1 MQTICQAYPISNT
14 EYEELNKQF
23 GLLAHKAAWD
33 LKRKNFNNNFIDDQ
47 EDVVQ
52 DLRIALINAGS
63 YYKRQNYIESC
74 FEQLKKHIK
83 DEFTGLILT
92 ELMDLWDNKTRHG
105 AGKQKFGPYQEEIL
119 EKVMSKVVPVEDR
132 PSKHNG
138 LVIDNKFRTYCKQV
152 VWNKQRNLGK
162 KITKEKSIRSAM
174 CSLSEYDYLGSE

>member
-14 EYEELNKQF
+14 EYEDLSKQF

-63 YYKRQNYIESC
+63 YYKRQNYIENC
-74 FEQLKKHIK
+74 F
-83 DEFTGLILT
+83 TVLT
-92 ELMDLWDNKTRHG
+92 EVIRDKFTCQILDELKDLWKNKTRHG
-105 AGKQKFGPYQEEIL
+105 AGKQKFGPYQEQIL
-119 EKVMSKVVPVEDR
+119 ERLISRFIPLNER
-132 PSKHNG
+132 PSKTNS
-138 LVIDNKFRTYCKQV
+138 LVIDAKFRTYCKQV

-162 KITKEKSIRSAM
+162 KITKEKSIRSGL
-174 CSLSEYDYLGSE
+174 CSLSEFEYLGSS

>member
-1 MQTICQAYPISNT
+1 MQTICQQFPISNS
-14 EYEELNKQF
+14 EYEELNKEF

-63 YYKRQNYIESC
+63 YYKRQNYIEAC
-74 FEQLKKHIK
+74 FKKLKGHLK
-83 DEFTGLILT
+83 DTFICLILD

-105 AGKQKFGPYQEEIL
+105 AGKQKFGPYQEAIL
-119 EKVMSKVVPVEDR
+119 EKLTSKYVPETDR
-132 PSKHNG
+132 PNRYDT
-138 LVIDNKFRTYCKQV
+138 LVVDMEFKKYCKQV

-162 KITKEKSIRSAM
+162 KITKEKSIRSGL
-174 CSLSEYDYLGSE
+174 CSLSDYDYLGGE